1 MLLVVVVLA
10 ATLGLLHAEALFGGR
25 IYHADDVGEG
35 YWPSRVAILRAL
47 ASGEI
52 PDWEPRAW
60 GGYPL
65 VAVPN
70 YGTFY
75 PPNALFLVLGAA
87 RGVAWSVVAHQLAG
101 GIAML
106 ALLRKRGLIL
116 PAAAFGAVAYALGTF
131 SVERIRH
138 LAFEQSIA
146 WIPILLIGLDD
157 ILGGRVRR
165 GILVAGLALGFVCL
179 AGALPLV
186 PFVCALALAY
196 VVPRA
201 GRSVRVWGAIVASL
215 GLAGCVGA
223 AQLVPTLWHLSLSP
237 RHAGVSYEF
246 ASRYAW
252 PDLRWIVTFLA
263 PDVWGVPHLGRYF
276 GPPTH
281 WELAGYYPGALAVA
295 LAFLAPVIRKREL
308 AALAALSL
316 LAIGLALGDAGPI
329 HPVLFRFVPGYRSLR
344 CPARALFV
352 LVVTVPVLAAEGIH
366 RLRGARLSERALR
379 GSLAALFAA
388 GLLLLAVR
396 ASPSSGGLPMERQVA
411 TSHLVLQMVALCG
424 CGALLAAGVAYA
436 RVAWAVT
443 ALLAIDLFTVG
454 RSYLEPWSAESPMAL
469 ARAPA
474 VRRMLAVVGDDRAAF
489 GQGVSIGANNLG
501 LAADFRSIGGYD
513 PFPVWRWVELLWI
526 ASRGRPYPH
535 TLLTEDVGVG
545 HLDSFESP
553 LVDALNVRWLVS
565 TEEPGAG
572 WIRARRR
579 CAPGAA
585 RAAPLREPRSHA
597 PRVPRSPGA
606 GGTGRRIAGAAR
618 GADRPTPRG
627 RARRRAVSEPDG
639 RRGASLAR
647 AGRLADPDPPR
658 DRDVRS
664 GRRGAGGQRDD
675 VPGLAR
681 ADRRSAGA
689 ASLRRLR
696 DARGRRSAR
705 PAPRR
710 DVVRTA
716 LGPNRR
722 GPDARRPRAGRGDR
736 RAVPRPPFPAFA
748 GAQSQLNQRAQS
760 SMGERRAAKPQS
772 RQEKRGEGDHR
783 KGRKAARRERGG
795 TGRAEGRKVFGILRA
810 ASSLLPSERRVP
822 SDFVERRAGTPE
834 HLPIFRPS
842 CDPLLLSS
850 PGGFAA
856 LPAPPLSL
864 LAALRRGGSPSP
876 LRGSWSP
883 L

>member
-1 MLLVVVVLA
+1 M
-10 ATLGLLHAEALFGGR
+10 
-25 IYHADDVGEG
+25 
-35 YWPSRVAILRAL
+35 
-47 ASGEI
+47 
-52 PDWEPRAW
+52 
-60 GGYPL
+60 
-65 VAVPN
+65 
-70 YGTFY
+70 
-75 PPNALFLVLGAA
+75 
-87 RGVAWSVVAHQLAG
+87 
-101 GIAML
+101 
-106 ALLRKRGLIL
+106 
-116 PAAAFGAVAYALGTF
+116 
-131 SVERIRH
+131 
-138 LAFEQSIA
+138 
-146 WIPILLIGLDD
+146 
-157 ILGGRVRR
+157 RR

-572 WIRARRR
+572 WIERGGD
-579 CAPGAA
+579 AP
-585 RAAPLREPRSHA
+585 
-597 PRVPRSPGA
+597 
-606 GGTGRRIAGAAR
+606 
-618 GADRPTPRG
+618 
-627 RARRRAVSEPDG
+627 
-639 RRGASLAR
+639 
-647 AGRLADPDPPR
+647 
-658 DRDVRS
+658 
-664 GRRGAGGQRDD
+664 
-675 VPGLAR
+675 
-681 ADRRSAGA
+681 
-689 ASLRRLR
+689 
-696 DARGRRSAR
+696 
-705 PAPRR
+705 PAPRELR
-710 DVVRTA
+710 LFENLEAMPPAFLVHQARVE
-716 LGPNRR
+716 
-722 GPDARRPRAGRGDR
+722 PDAASQAQLVGQIDPRREVVLDGEPSPSPTAAGEPPLPAQVVSRTRTRLEIETYDPDDAVLVVSETMYPGWRARIDGQPAPLHYADYAMRGV
-736 RAVPRPPFPAFA
+736 AVPLGRHRVEMWFEPPW
-748 GAQSQLNQRAQS
+748 GRT
-760 SMGERRAAKPQS
+760 GEVL
-772 RQEKRGEGDHR
+772 
-783 KGRKAARRERGG
+783 
-795 TGRAEGRKVFGILRA
+795 T
-810 ASSLLPSERRVP
+810 
-822 SDFVERRAGTPE
+822 
-834 HLPIFRPS
+834 
-842 CDPLLLSS
+842 
-850 PGGFAA
+850 
-856 LPAPPLSL
+856 
-864 LAALRRGGSPSP
+864 LAALALAAAIAGQSLVRRSRHSPAPNRS
-876 LRGSWSP
+876 
-883 L
+883 